1 MSSQCALCE
10 FAHIQTNRYSFVIR
24 GALRTIRGSATHEP
38 LVSRFQTLFVPDWRG
53 ADAAHWLRLWAA
65 EASDALWF
73 TPPDDSTPHRDA
85 WLASLEATVLAAD
98 TPLVLV
104 AHGLGCI
111 AAAHLAPE
119 AAARVHGALLVAPCD
134 PERRAQLSSFAP
146 VPYAPLPYRSVM
158 VASSNDPGCPVRL
171 AGAYAR
177 AWGSEFVR
185 MQNAGHIDTDS
196 GHGPWPLGQ
205 ALFQSLTHGDA
216 PPAPAPR
223 ATTFPSERLA
233 HP

>member
-1 MSSQCALCE
+1 MSRY
-10 FAHIQTNRYSFVIR
+10 QTI
-24 GALRTIRGSATHEP
+24 
-38 LVSRFQTLFVPDWRG
+38 FVPDWHG
-53 ADAAHWLRLWAA
+53 ANAGHWQNLWADELQGA
-65 EASDALWF
+65 RWF
-73 TPPDDSTPHRDA
+73 TPPDETTPHREA
-85 WLASLEATVLAAD
+85 WVAALEALVLAVDA
-98 TPLVLV
+98 PVLLV

-111 AAAHLAPE
+111 AVSHLGAQ
-119 AAARVHGALLVAPCD
+119 AAARVHGALLVAPAD

-185 MQNAGHIDTDS
+185 MQNAGHIDDES
-196 GHGPWPLGQ
+196 GHGAWPLGQ

-216 PPAPAPR
+216 PAAAPAH
-223 ATTFPSERLA
+223 ATSFNAERLA

>member
-1 MSSQCALCE
+1 MSRY
-10 FAHIQTNRYSFVIR
+10 QTI
-24 GALRTIRGSATHEP
+24 L
-38 LVSRFQTLFVPDWRG
+38 VPDWQG
-53 ADAAHWLRLWAA
+53 ANAGHWQRLWA
-65 EASDALWF
+65 DALHGARWF
-73 TPPDDSTPHRDA
+73 RPPDETTPHRQA
-85 WLASLEATVLAAD
+85 WVEALEALVLSAEA
-98 TPLVLV
+98 PVLLV

-111 AAAHLAPE
+111 AVSHLGAQ
-119 AAARVHGALLVAPCD
+119 AAARVRGALLVAPAD

-185 MQNAGHIDTDS
+185 MQNAGHIDNDS

-205 ALFQSLTHGDA
+205 ALFQSLTPGEAPDA
-216 PPAPAPR
+216 APAH
-223 ATTFPSERLA
+223 ATSTTAERLA